1 VDIGNQMAGQAGETE
16 GAERVA
22 AAYRDIDLRDIEIDE
37 FEIPGRWRGSST
49 LATSGSHETTYER
62 AHDVIALPGTPSGDT
77 EGELVDVGY
86 GTPEA
91 FDAADVGGAVV
102 MASSETPDDVD
113 RWIHRMEK
121 YVSAIEGG
129 AVGFVFRNH
138 IEGCLPPTGEVG
150 YNNRPGP
157 IPAVGVSKE
166 VDATLG
172 WHAENDLTASLSVDC
187 RNDPA
192 ISRNISGE
200 LGPETDEVVLLT
212 AHVDAHDI
220 APGANDNG
228 AGTVLVVEI
237 ARLLKQI
244 EDDLDTR
251 IRCVVFGSEE
261 IGLQGA
267 SYLAETIDL
276 DTVTAVINIDGAGR
290 NRTLS
295 VGTNRFEA
303 LAEVFETVTDE
314 LAVPL
319 ETDTTVS
326 PHDDQWAFV
335 QEGVPGAMVSSTN
348 PDKSGR
354 GWGHTHA
361 EDGERRPRRD
371 DVPCQRR
378 WCCWWPSDLGNY
390 LSFQRDGD
398 FELISPDLLDESHTA
413 HATRQTYLDGTE
425 QGYGY
430 GWMTRPFLGDTL
442 IEHGGSLG
450 VSTAYVGYLDDADI
464 GVALACND
472 APEIHPQFVGPAV
485 LATLRGEAPADAT
498 RFYALLV
505 SAQ

>member
-1 VDIGNQMAGQAGETE
+1 MTRLPEATVGNAYTSTFAWDLLTDLVDIGNRMAGQAGETE

-22 AAYRDIDLRDIEIDE
+22 AAYRNIGLRDIEINE
-37 FEIPGRWRGSST
+37 FEIPGWWRGSSMLT
-49 LATSGSHETTYER
+49 TSGSHETTYEAAR
-62 AHDVIALPGTPSGDT
+62 EVIALPGTPSGDA

-91 FDAADVGGAVV
+91 FDEADVAGTVV
-102 MASSETPDDVD
+102 MASSETPSDVD

-121 YVSAIEGG
+121 YASAIEGG
-129 AVGFVFRNH
+129 AVGFVFCNH

-166 VDATLG
+166 VGATLERQ
-172 WHAENDLTASLSVDC
+172 AEDGLTASLAVDC

-192 ISRNISGE
+192 TSRNISGE
-200 LGPETDEVVLLT
+200 LGPDTDEVVLLT

-228 AGTVLVVEI
+228 AGTVLVAEI
-237 ARLLKQI
+237 ARLLKQV

-267 SYLAETIDL
+267 SHLAETIDL
-276 DTVTAVINIDGAGR
+276 DAVTAVINIDGAGR

-295 VGTNRFEA
+295 VKTNQFEEF
-303 LAEVFETVTDE
+303 AEVFEDVTDE
-314 LAVPL
+314 LSVPL
-319 ETDTTVS
+319 ETDATVS
-326 PHDDQWAFV
+326 PHGDQWAFV

-361 EDGERRPRRD
+361 DTLDKIDIRDLRAHAISVSNAVCATAEVDRDIPQRSPEDTR
-371 DVPCQRR
+371 
-378 WCCWWPSDLGNY
+378 
-390 LSFQRDGD
+390 
-398 FELISPDLLDESHTA
+398 DLLDEG
-413 HATRQTYLDGTE
+413 YE
-425 QGYGY
+425 QE
-430 GWMTRPFLGDTL
+430 LK
-442 IEHGGSLG
+442 IGGRWP
-450 VSTAYVGYLDDADI
+450 Y
-464 GVALACND
+464 
-472 APEIHPQFVGPAV
+472 E
-485 LATLRGEAPADAT
+485 
-498 RFYALLV
+498 
-505 SAQ
+505 